1 MKVSVTLS
9 GCVCA
14 AGAVGMPLVLLVE
27 DWDLCLSV
35 RRTTDVT
42 MLVTILLWFFILIC
56 YLIYYVRQ
64 NREDARKY
72 LDYFKTQNRQV

>member
-1 MKVSVTLS
+1 
-9 GCVCA
+9 
-14 AGAVGMPLVLLVE
+14 MPLVLLVE

-42 MLVTILLWFFILIC
+42 MLVTMLLWFFILIC

-72 LDYFKTQNRQV
+72 LDYFKGLSTT